1 MRGHQGE
8 RSTARQGTQRKAG
21 ATRSP
26 GVGEARVMGPVAG
39 RGRPVRF
46 SEQREPLEVFKQSR
60 FDNQTTLLPRG
71 EQNGAGRRGRG
82 GFLAGI
88 RVRVQMASAVAVGT
102 VERI

>member
-1 MRGHQGE
+1 M
-8 RSTARQGTQRKAG
+8 
-21 ATRSP
+21 
-26 GVGEARVMGPVAG
+26 VGPVA
-39 RGRPVRF
+39 RPDRPVRF

-60 FDNQTTLLPRG
+60 FNNQTTLLPRG

-88 RVRVQMASAVAVGT
+88 RVRVRMASAVAMGT